1 MIAADPAYRFLHDNP
16 NLGSNIILLGYGG
29 SHAYGLN
36 NENSDID
43 LRGIAVRKKQD
54 ILTSQNFEQVVDIET
69 DTTIYS
75 FDKIVKLLCECNPN
89 VIEMLGLREQD
100 YIYLHPIGKELV
112 KNRKLFLSK
121 KAIHSF
127 GGYANA
133 QLRRLENKA
142 ASLVGQEQMEQ
153 HILKSIEHASVD
165 FKRKYF
171 EFDDDAIRLYTDRAV
186 NPEFYSEVF
195 MDVNLHHYPL
205 RDYKDMFS
213 EMANIVRC
221 YAKIGRRNEKAI
233 AHDKLGKHM
242 CHLVRLYLMCFDIL
256 EKGEIIT
263 YRDEDHDFLMSIR
276 NGEYLDEN
284 RQPIPEFYKLVDG
297 YEKKLDDLKNKTKLP
312 EYVDLDRINHFV
324 ADVNE
329 SIVSGTWEAHNF
341 NAA

>member
-1 MIAADPAYRFLHDNP
+1 M
-16 NLGSNIILLGYGG
+16 
-29 SHAYGLN
+29 
-36 NENSDID
+36 
-43 LRGIAVRKKQD
+43 RKKHD
-54 ILTSQNFEQVVDIET
+54 ILTGQNFEQVVDLET

-100 YIYLHPIGKELV
+100 YIYLHPIGRELV
-112 KNRKLFLSK
+112 ENRKMFLSK
-121 KAIHSF
+121 KAIHAF
-127 GGYANA
+127 GGYANS
-133 QLRRLENKA
+133 QLRRLENKE
-142 ASLVGQEQMEQ
+142 ASLVGQEQMER

-171 EFDDDAIRLYTDRAV
+171 EFDDDAIKLYTDRAV
-186 NPEFYSEVF
+186 NPDFYSEVF

-256 EKGEIIT
+256 EKGEIVT
-263 YRDEDHDFLMSIR
+263 YREEDHDFLMSIR

-297 YEKKLDDLKNKTKLP
+297 YEKKLDDLKNSTALP
-312 EYVDLDRINHFV
+312 EYVDLEQINAFV
-324 ADVNE
+324 ARVNE
-329 SIVSGTWEAHNF
+329 SIVCGKYALNNNHEKEYK
-341 NAA
+341 

>member
-1 MIAADPAYRFLHDNP
+1 
-16 NLGSNIILLGYGG
+16 
-29 SHAYGLN
+29 
-36 NENSDID
+36 
-43 LRGIAVRKKQD
+43 VRKKHD
-54 ILTSQNFEQVVDIET
+54 ILTGQNFEQVVDLET

-100 YIYLHPIGKELV
+100 YIYLHPIGRELV
-112 KNRKLFLSK
+112 ENRKMFLSK
-121 KAIHSF
+121 KAIHAF
-127 GGYANA
+127 GGYANN

-142 ASLVGQEQMEQ
+142 ASLVGQEQMER

-165 FKRKYF
+165 FKHKYF
-171 EFDDDAIRLYTDRAV
+171 EFDDDAIKLYTDRAV
-186 NPEFYSEVF
+186 NPDFYSEVF

-256 EKGEIIT
+256 EKGEIVT
-263 YRDEDHDFLMSIR
+263 YREEDHDFLMSIR

-297 YEKKLDDLKNKTKLP
+297 YEKKLDDLKNSTALP
-312 EYVDLDRINHFV
+312 EYVDLEQINAFV
-324 ADVNE
+324 ARVNE
-329 SIVSGTWEAHNF
+329 SIVCGKWDSQYQRYSPLCA
-341 NAA
+341 

>member
-1 MIAADPAYRFLHDNP
+1 
-16 NLGSNIILLGYGG
+16 
-29 SHAYGLN
+29 
-36 NENSDID
+36 
-43 LRGIAVRKKQD
+43 
-54 ILTSQNFEQVVDIET
+54 
-69 DTTIYS
+69 
-75 FDKIVKLLCECNPN
+75 
-89 VIEMLGLREQD
+89 MLGLREQD

-242 CHLVRLYLMCFDIL
+242 CHLVRLYRMCFDIL

-263 YRDEDHDFLMSIR
+263 YRDGDHDFLMSIR

-284 RQPIPEFYKLVDG
+284 RQPVPEFYKLVDG

-341 NAA
+341 KAA